1 MANTELRAESARFNP
16 TYLPLPRNALLCAIR
31 HACKKHGIPESR
43 FGRDAAGDPRLV
55 RDLRNGR
62 EPGSK
67 VQSKVIAFLVSLGE
81 A

>member
-1 MANTELRAESARFNP
+1 MASTELRAESARFNP
-16 TYLPLPRNALLCAIR
+16 TYPPLPRGALLCLIR
-31 HACKKHGIPESR
+31 QACKKHGIAESR

-55 RDLRNGR
+55 GDLRDGR
-62 EPGSK
+62 HPGPK